1 MDSMNLLPVNTDSGV
16 GGPALGAFAGALF
29 GSWFGDGFGGRGYG
43 AGAAPVAAAVDTGIV
58 LDNLS
63 NLSQSING
71 VGMAVVNGVNGVNTS
86 VLTSAN
92 ATQMGLC
99 EVGFQSANNTA
110 QITNALSQG
119 FSGLNS
125 VVQANGY
132 EARLA
137 TQTLGSQMAECCCE
151 TQKTIMV
158 EGQATRALI
167 DRYAYENLQTQL
179 CDAKAKIST
188 LETQNYL
195 QASQAAQTQQIIST
209 VIAHLP
215 KAAA

>member
-58 LDNLS
+58 LDNL
-63 NLSQSING
+63 NTLQQSVNG
-71 VGMAVVNGVNGVNTS
+71 VGMSVVNGVNGVNTT
-86 VLTSAN
+86 VL
-92 ATQMGLC
+92 
-99 EVGFQSANNTA
+99 QSANQIGNGICEIGFQNAQNTA
-110 QITNALSQG
+110 QVVNAVSQG
-119 FSGLNS
+119 FSGLNTAI
-125 VVQANGY
+125 VTQGY
-132 EARLA
+132 ESRLA
-137 TQTLGSQMAECCCE
+137 TQAASAQAAECCCE
-151 TQKTIMV
+151 IKGAILAD
-158 EGQATRALI
+158 GQATRALI

-195 QASQAAQTQQIIST
+195 QASQAAQTQQIINT

-215 KAAA
+215 AK